1 MKGVKD
7 KPPEVDGGISYE
19 TLDGGVNKT
28 LSVTGK
34 SPRVAAWFVLSGAFS
49 DKAELL
55 EGVSVIVALNM
66 VAGVDGSDSVVV
78 GRISTKDEG
87 VEAST
92 WPSDT
97 DVEFKVA
104 TDEIGNASMA

>member
-1 MKGVKD
+1 M
-7 KPPEVDGGISYE
+7 
-19 TLDGGVNKT
+19 DGGVNKT